1 MSIIEK
7 IKEEDAKTKSAQR
20 TIAFNYLFDNAVGTV
35 MVGDVYLF
43 EYDPK
48 YRSILKHWDKY
59 PLVLITN
66 IYEDGFLGANFH
78 YTTQKQRMI
87 LAKKFLNRNVSIP
100 SKLIHRY
107 IFNRADNL
115 FFKVPEEELVEFS
128 ALSIEEFRD
137 NKNRYMSAAKIQ
149 KLGKR

>member
-59 PLVLITN
+59 PLVLVTN

>member
-59 PLVLITN
+59 PLVLVTN

-100 SKLIHRY
+100 PKLIHRY

>member
-1 MSIIEK
+1 MSIIQTIQNEG
-7 IKEEDAKTKSAQR
+7 AKTKSAQR
-20 TIAFNYLFDNAVGTV
+20 ILAFNYLFDNAVGNV
-35 MVGDVYLF
+35 MVGDIFLF

-48 YRSILKHWDKY
+48 YRSILRYWDKY
-59 PLVLITN
+59 PLVLVTN
-66 IYEDGFLGANFH
+66 IYDNGFLGANFH
-78 YTTQKQRMI
+78 YTTPKQRMI
-87 LAKKFLNRNVSIP
+87 LAKKFLNRNVNIP

-128 ALSIEEFRD
+128 ALPIEEFRD